1 MMAQGPTYKV
11 KFRRRREGK
20 TNYYRRRRLLL
31 SRLPRLVVRKTNTG
45 MIVQVV
51 NASVTG
57 DMTVASA
64 VSSELSNH
72 GWITGGGSTPV
83 SYLTGLL
90 AGLRAKSRGVEQAVL
105 DIGLNPPVKGSKIF
119 AALAGALDGGLK
131 ISHDP
136 DVLPDEARLSGE
148 HIVAAYNH
156 FAESSGDS
164 LMFSELGK
172 KKTTV
177 TGIPKQFKKVKK
189 ALLEIPKADL
199 KKKKKR
205 KATPAK
211 KAAAKKP
218 VKKATEKPAKKAPRA
233 VPGKPK
239 PKKLLARRGKK
250 K

>member
-1 MMAQGPTYKV
+1 
-11 KFRRRREGK
+11 
-20 TNYYRRRRLLL
+20 
-31 SRLPRLVVRKTNTG
+31 VVRKTNTG

-64 VSSELSNH
+64 VSPEISNH
-72 GWITGGGSTPV
+72 GWSV
-83 SYLTGLL
+83 SCGNMPAAYLTGLL

-105 DIGLNPPVKGSKIF
+105 DIGLNPPVKGSKIY
-119 AALAGALDGGLK
+119 AALAGALDAGLS
-131 ISHDP
+131 IAHNP
-136 DVLPDEARLSGE
+136 DVLPDGARLSGE

-156 FAESSGDS
+156 FAESTGDS
-164 LMFSELGK
+164 LMFSKVGK

-177 TGIPKQFKKVKK
+177 ASIPRQFKKVKK
-189 ALLEIPKADL
+189 ALLEIPKAEL

-218 VKKATEKPAKKAPRA
+218 VKKAAKAAAKKPVKKAAKKPAEKAPRA
-233 VPGKPK
+233 VPRKPK

-250 K
+250 